1 MAKVRFV
8 VKSNKDI
15 VQLILRVLVSREQD
29 FQKGTKIFIPIE
41 YWNKEEKRL
50 YTRKDK
56 IPFKNDADFIKTIN
70 QCNNFL
76 NTIENIVFENMS
88 NTKNISSLLIEDEIL
103 RFHGLPT
110 SNDLIKRKHETLKR
124 NEEISK
130 NKLLPYIKKY
140 NILRSNDTSI
150 LDSTKQKYKYLE
162 NVIEQYQVVFDKE
175 LNIIECNKDFFQNF
189 ESFLSDHKRLMK
201 STIRRVIKNLKTVL
215 YDARNNGIETNPQIH
230 FSIKRHKEGD
240 VVFLSFDELNL
251 LNNLDINDETLSN
264 TRDWLL
270 IGCYTG
276 QRISD
281 FMRFNNNCI
290 RKYKDKNEYEYE
302 LIEITQIKTKKKVTI
317 PVHPIVKS
325 IIDKHNGFPPLFSL
339 NASSNSTI
347 FNTNLKKLIK
357 YAEINRLVN
366 AKEFD
371 DDEKRNFVKLIPLYK
386 AVSSHIC
393 RRSFAS
399 NYYGHPNFPTSL
411 LIAIT
416 GHQYESTFLEYIGKN
431 DISKALEIAK
441 IFNS

>member
-76 NTIENIVFENMS
+76 NTIENIVFQNMS

-240 VVFLSFDELNL
+240 VVFLSFDELNI

-399 NYYGHPNFPTSL
+399 NYYGHPKFPTSL

>member
-110 SNDLIKRKHETLKR
+110 SSELIKRERETKKKF
-124 NEEISK
+124 EEINK
-130 NKLLPYIKKY
+130 NKLLPYIKHY

-201 STIRRVIKNLKTVL
+201 STIRRVIKN
-215 YDARNNGIETNPQIH
+215 
-230 FSIKRHKEGD
+230 
-240 VVFLSFDELNL
+240 
-251 LNNLDINDETLSN
+251 
-264 TRDWLL
+264 
-270 IGCYTG
+270 C
-276 QRISD
+276 
-281 FMRFNNNCI
+281 
-290 RKYKDKNEYEYE
+290 
-302 LIEITQIKTKKKVTI
+302 
-317 PVHPIVKS
+317 KS
-325 IIDKHNGFPPLFSL
+325 S
-339 NASSNSTI
+339 A
-347 FNTNLKKLIK
+347 
-357 YAEINRLVN
+357 
-366 AKEFD
+366 
-371 DDEKRNFVKLIPLYK
+371 
-386 AVSSHIC
+386 
-393 RRSFAS
+393 
-399 NYYGHPNFPTSL
+399 
-411 LIAIT
+411 
-416 GHQYESTFLEYIGKN
+416 
-431 DISKALEIAK
+431 
-441 IFNS
+441 

>member
-399 NYYGHPNFPTSL
+399 NYYGHPKFPTSL

>member
-1 MAKVRFV
+1 MAKVRFI

-15 VQLILRVLVSREQD
+15 VQLIVRVLVTRNQD

-50 YTRKDK
+50 FTRKDK
-56 IPFKNDADFIKTIN
+56 THLKNHADFIKVIN
-70 QCNNFL
+70 HCNTLL
-76 NTIENIVFENMS
+76 NLIENVVIENMS
-88 NTKNISSLLIEDEIL
+88 NTDNITPLIIEDEIL

-302 LIEITQIKTKKKVTI
+302 LIEITQIKTKKRVTI
-317 PVHPIVKS
+317 PVHPIIKS
-325 IIDKHNGFPPLFSL
+325 IIDKHNGFPQLFSL
-339 NASSNSTI
+339 NESSNSTL
-347 FNTNLKKLIK
+347 FNTNLKKLLK
-357 YAEINRLVN
+357 YAEINRMVY

-371 DDEKRNFVKLIPLYK
+371 EDEKRNYVKLIPLYK
-386 AVSSHIC
+386 AASSHIC

-411 LIAIT
+411 LISIT
-416 GHQYESTFLEYIGKN
+416 GHKYESTFLEYIGKN
-431 DISKALEIAK
+431 DIAKALEIAK